1 VIDAHSYGGNGQLEK
16 NPLTS
21 DGMIDW
27 IGAAQVVGKPLT
39 VTEWNAEPFPLPDR
53 HSLPLYIAGTASHQG
68 WDALMQYAYSQ
79 QGFNPVGAPRTT
91 GTPTTTRR

>member
-1 VIDAHSYGGNGQLEK
+1 
-16 NPLTS
+16 

-53 HSLPLYIAGTASHQG
+53 HSLPLYMAATASHQG
-68 WDALMQYAYSQ
+68 WDALLQYAYSQ
-79 QGFNPVGAPRTT
+79 QAFNPGWRTADNWHAYNDPGMLAT
-91 GTPTTTRR
+91 LPAAALL